1 MKKIPEI
8 LGIIFAFCILYYLKY
23 LNNIG
28 CICALNDKRIYILWY
43 TCVIILFN
51 IFAITPYY
59 NLKFFTDYKYITYL
73 LIMGS
78 ILNVIFTMQYVE
90 ELKKNNCE
98 CSKSIIR
105 DIMFILATIRIFIW
119 LLLFLLCFILLTI

>member
-98 CSKSIIR
+98 CSQSIVR

-119 LLLFLLCFILLTI
+119 LILFLLCFVLFII